1 MIIGKKIHE
10 NIRKIDLTLYKY
22 IYIYIYTRKN
32 FSKYKL

>member
-22 IYIYIYTRKN
+22 IQEKHLVNTSCKEN
-32 FSKYKL
+32 

>member
-22 IYIYIYTRKN
+22 IQEKN
-32 FSKYKL
+32 LVNTSCKEN